1 MFSVHFFSSD
11 DSKTQEK
18 KEIEGNI
25 LFFTISSKMKSM
37 HRSSI
42 EIGFVRI
49 YHYSSKTEQW
59 VLSEFNADGYQEALA
74 EVQRI
79 EAGFFSVPK
88 IVAETPNDQLSRLR
102 FVVRPCAKDTKNGAL
117 YVELNNTIKQLQL
130 QLIEVKETKSGIT
143 DQIKGLESLLLRLQ
157 NLTIEKC
164 SWEIIAKVNKQIRR
178 LRK

>member
-1 MFSVHFFSSD
+1 M
-11 DSKTQEK
+11 
-18 KEIEGNI
+18 
-25 LFFTISSKMKSM
+25 FFTISSKMKSM
-37 HRSSI
+37 HRISV

-49 YHYSSKTEQW
+49 CHYSSKTEQW

-88 IVAETPNDQLSRLR
+88 IVAETHNDQLSRLR
-102 FVVRPCAKDTKNGAL
+102 FVVRPCPKDTKNVAL

-130 QLIEVKETKSGIT
+130 QLIELKETKSGIT

-164 SWEIIAKVNKQIRR
+164 SWEIIAKVKKQIRR